1 MRLVFCGTPAFAVPT
16 LNALLAAGHTVTL
29 VLTQPDR
36 ASGRGMLHQASAVKQ
51 AALEHNLSIAQP
63 EKIRNNP
70 ELQQQLT
77 AIAADA
83 IIVVAYGRIIPPW
96 MLILPRL
103 GNLNLH
109 ASLLPKYRGAAP
121 IQWAIARG
129 ELETGVTTMRL
140 DEGLDTGDMLLQRSV
155 PIEPEQTSAELFPAL
170 AELGARLMIET
181 LAGLEK
187 GTLIATPQDDSFATL
202 APILQREDGHMDC
215 AMTAREL
222 YNRWRGF
229 QPWPGAYGFFREMKF
244 TVHRMCLAAA
254 PAQTSAQPGTLLSL
268 DHRLWLACGKE
279 TWVELLEVQ
288 LEGKKR
294 ISATDFLH
302 GHRLSSGE
310 RLA

>member
-16 LNALLAAGHTVTL
+16 LNALLAAGHTVAL

-36 ASGRGMLHQASAVKQ
+36 ASGRGMTQQASAVKQ
-51 AALEHNLSIAQP
+51 AALEHSLPIEQP
-63 EKIRNNP
+63 EKIRKNP

-96 MLILPRL
+96 MLTLPRL

-129 ELETGVTTMRL
+129 ESETGVTTMRI

-155 PIEPEQTSAELFPAL
+155 PIGPEQTSVELFPVL
-170 AELGARLMIET
+170 AEIGAALMVET
-181 LAGLEK
+181 LAGLER
-187 GTLIATPQDDSFATL
+187 GMLIGTPQDTSSATL

-215 AMTAREL
+215 EMTAAEL

-229 QPWPGAYGFFREMKF
+229 QPWPGAYGIFRKKKF
-244 TVHRMCLAAA
+244 TVHRMHVTDA
-254 PAQTSAQPGTLLSL
+254 PTQVSAQPGTLLCL
-268 DHRLWLACGKE
+268 DHRLWLACSRG
-279 TWVELLEVQ
+279 TWIELIEVQ
-288 LEGKKR
+288 LEGRKR
-294 ISATDFLH
+294 ISAADFLH
-302 GHRLSSGE
+302 GHELASDE